1 MKLDF
6 KKEKEKKML
15 LAGTDLVDL
24 EESPTCEFEISS
36 SGFIDVLPSLR
47 ITNTDHRL
55 VQTERLCTGPE
66 N

>member
-1 MKLDF
+1 
-6 KKEKEKKML
+6 ML